1 MEASRY
7 TGAGSRILIAAAVQ
21 AEHDAILQA
30 LPDHARRR
38 CDVIIVG
45 VGPASAAA
53 TTAAHL
59 ATQDERYRIVV
70 SAGIGGGF
78 APHAPIGSIV
88 LASQSIA
95 ADLGSETPDQGFI
108 PVDTLGFGRSV
119 IDADASHTRRVA
131 QALQASSIPVHIG
144 SVLTVST
151 TTGSAETTAAL
162 VQRIPDAAAEGMEGF
177 GVAMAAEL
185 FRLPIMEIRAISNQV
200 GPRDRDSWRIPD
212 ALKSLGQA
220 TRILAEVL

>member
-7 TGAGSRILIAAAVQ
+7 TKAGSRILIAVAVQ
-21 AEHDAILQA
+21 AEHDVILQA
-30 LPDHARRR
+30 LPDHARQR

-53 TTAAHL
+53 RTAAHL
-59 ATQDERYRIVV
+59 ATESDRYRMVI

-88 LASQSIA
+88 LANQIIA
-95 ADLGSETPDQGFI
+95 ADLGSETPDQGFLS
-108 PVDTLGFGRSV
+108 VDTLGFGRS
-119 IDADASHTRRVA
+119 IISADRRYTTELTSALRASN
-131 QALQASSIPVHIG
+131 IPVHVG
-144 SVLTVST
+144 AVLTVST
-151 TTGSAETTAAL
+151 TTGSAHTTAAL
-162 VQRIPDAAAEGMEGF
+162 VQRIPDATAEGMEGF

-185 FRLPIMEIRAISNQV
+185 FRLPIMEMRAISNEV

-212 ALKSLGQA
+212 ALKSLRQA

>member
-7 TGAGSRILIAAAVQ
+7 TGASYRILIATAVQ
-21 AEHDAILQA
+21 AERNAILQA
-30 LPDHARRR
+30 LPYHARERYE
-38 CDVIIVG
+38 VIIVG

-53 TTAAHL
+53 ETAAHL
-59 ATQDERYRIVV
+59 ALHSDEYGLVI

-88 LASQSIA
+88 LADQMIA

-108 PVDTLGFGRSV
+108 TVDELGFGHSTLQSDRS
-119 IDADASHTRRVA
+119 STQTVA
-131 QALQASSIPVHIG
+131 AALQAATIPVHVG

-151 TTGSAETTAAL
+151 TTGSAETTTAL
-162 VQRIPDAAAEGMEGF
+162 LQRIPNAAAEGMEGF
-177 GVAMAAEL
+177 GVALAANLFDLPVMEL
-185 FRLPIMEIRAISNQV
+185 RAISNTV